1 MTKSLR
7 EKVTA
12 EELATL
18 KRHVQFVEELIQE
31 TDLNAAQ
38 DYLDT
43 IVGDSR
49 RIAMLLEEGKP
60 NGVRCE

>member
-18 KRHVQFVEELIQE
+18 KKHVQLVEELIQE

-38 DYLDT
+38 DYLDA

-49 RIAMLLEEGKP
+49 RITILLEEGKP